1 MVILII
7 FSNGSRTERTEK
19 KKTTCL
25 DVFTLLV
32 NNEDTADLFEQ
43 MLAKLLKIY

>member
-19 KKTTCL
+19 ETTCL
-25 DVFTLLV
+25 DVFTVLV
-32 NNEDTADLFEQ
+32 NNEDTANLFEQ